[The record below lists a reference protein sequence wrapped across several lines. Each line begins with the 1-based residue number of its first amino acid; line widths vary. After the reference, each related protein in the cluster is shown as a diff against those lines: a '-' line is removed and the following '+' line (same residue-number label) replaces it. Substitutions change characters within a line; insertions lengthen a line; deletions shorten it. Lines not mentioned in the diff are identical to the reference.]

1 MERKLVNTFSKNSSH
16 SAGDEADWSSSAR
29 DSANS
34 KSQMFINLNGTK
46 SKSKSKSN
54 ATEMKKKK
62 KPLCQAVCYGPTPLG
77 PSYPRGMF
85 GAIEQGQEEA
95 VKFYQAW
102 KAEVILSLDEHLKV
116 SHRW

>member
-16 SAGDEADWSSSAR
+16 SVGDEADWSSSAR

-34 KSQMFINLNGTK
+34 KSRMFINLNGTK
-46 SKSKSKSN
+46 SKSN
-54 ATEMKKKK
+54 ATVMKKKK

>member
-62 KPLCQAVCYGPTPLG
+62 NLSARLFAMVPHLWALPTLAACLVPL
-77 PSYPRGMF
+77 SR
-85 GAIEQGQEEA
+85 
-95 VKFYQAW
+95 VKRKQSSFTRPGKQ
-102 KAEVILSLDEHLKV
+102 
-116 SHRW
+116 R